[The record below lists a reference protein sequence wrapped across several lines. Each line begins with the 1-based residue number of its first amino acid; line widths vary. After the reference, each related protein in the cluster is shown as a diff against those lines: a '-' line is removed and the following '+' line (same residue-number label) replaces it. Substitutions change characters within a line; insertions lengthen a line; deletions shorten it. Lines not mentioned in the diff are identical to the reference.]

1 MLGCMDPAANDYNPL
16 ATVQDGSCHYSSGH
30 WGVINQTLL
39 VNRHHELELLL
50 EEALSAG
57 ANRSA
62 ANASV
67 GHCQCSGRTNNAGE
81 GRDCSDIDAGG
92 HWCYTEPGLC
102 DDGER
107 SGSVVDSEWSYLA
120 CYPEAESGN
129 LSTTG
134 NLSSTASG
142 RTTVW
147 AVDAATPEPSG
158 LAWYRV
164 AELILLG
171 VFAAALG
178 LGLLWHM
185 STVGGWLEKALME
198 VESHSQYVVGKSG
211 EGLVLTIRATQDVVT
226 VATTATPQDVA
237 ALGKAAGA
245 SVVGTP
251 RTLKQMKQNVTMGWS
266 RDSEGSAADA
276 DDAQSD
282 ALEAPSSP
290 SNDESGSDGGS
301 SPTSRSRSRS
311 ASPRGMQRVS
321 VRGAGD
327 AMNAGLSRAEKAVLS
342 GQKLTS
348 QAIGTGLEGGKGVLA
363 ARLSPLVAVITA
375 IQNRTRTI
383 QQARRARDLAKKHGP
398 GILEGFSSF
407 LAARRVFDDL
417 QRYAGAP
424 ATQW

>member
-1 MLGCMDPAANDYNPL
+1 MLAACGQAGEESGSWGEEESQAVLGCMDPVASNYDPL
-16 ATVQDGSCHYSSGH
+16 ATVQDGSCHYMSH
-30 WGVINQTLL
+30 WGMGALNETLL
-39 VNRHHELELLL
+39 ANAELGHLI
-50 EEALSAG
+50 EAVHTLSMG

-62 ANASV
+62 ANAS
-67 GHCQCSGRTNNAGE
+67 
-81 GRDCSDIDAGG
+81 
-92 HWCYTEPGLC
+92 
-102 DDGER
+102 
-107 SGSVVDSEWSYLA
+107 
-120 CYPEAESGN
+120 SGN
-129 LSTTG
+129 V
-134 NLSSTASG
+134 SSTASG

-178 LGLLWHM
+178 LGLLWHL

-198 VESHSQYVVGKSG
+198 VESHSQYVVGKSS

-245 SVVGTP
+245 SVVVGTP
-251 RTLKQMKQNVTMGWS
+251 RTLKQMKQNVAMGWS
-266 RDSEGSAADA
+266 RDSGGSAA

-290 SNDESGSDGGS
+290 SSDESGSDGGS

-363 ARLSPLVAVITA
+363 EVGRGSEVVDRVLQKELVRKVSANSA
-375 IQNRTRTI
+375 
-383 QQARRARDLAKKHGP
+383 
-398 GILEGFSSF
+398 SSHWPE
-407 LAARRVFDDL
+407 RS
-417 QRYAGAP
+417 
-424 ATQW
+424 